1 MAESTEDARLFPKV
15 TKLRGMHALVLAGFA
30 ILLTLTATTLQ
41 AQNTNIEP
49 DSKGSNSASTSRTIS
64 VTGFN
69 VNNNPN
75 RLLVA
80 NIAISDCRWAVSQV
94 TYSSLAGFQRKL
106 EAPGTGCSQTS
117 GGAPA
122 LETWTYLAPPV
133 RPPGNTTVTATL
145 VCKVGYSCDTVSFS
159 GTGLNDM
166 QGGGTYTGTTAATFT
181 IEIDATGT
189 PDTFRWRKDAGSWT
203 SGVLIDLTNQDL
215 SDGITAT
222 FGAETGHTVGDT
234 WTISADPANRPD
246 LVMGVQG
253 LFNVNQTDPG
263 LTGGTNA
270 GNSSSPTQSI
280 SEYDRYVYVHGVASQ
295 GTGGAVTL
303 DSILPAT
310 HQWTANTGS
319 GASDVYGTGGI
330 NAGSS
335 PFYLY
340 IDSIASSTKWVT
352 TLLEVKP
359 ADATAVTGTTFE
371 AIAQR
376 LGEGVSTG
384 NGTTL
389 RWRTGSE
396 VANLGFNLFRED
408 NGVRTQV
415 NPDLIAGSALF
426 VGPRTTL
433 AQGKGYQ
440 WTDPN
445 PPTPSTRYWLEALD
459 LSGKKQTFG
468 PVYPSS
474 VRPARNAGE
483 EDSFEEAVMLSDFAL
498 CSEGSGTESRIP
510 GISADG
516 ANLDGSVRPERFA
529 SPIESD
535 AAPLVT
541 QREIAAGQA
550 AKISVD
556 REGWYKVALQQ
567 LPLGASASPSTRY
580 LQLFADGVEQP
591 INIAGDSRT
600 GYSVEF
606 YGRPLESEYAKSRVY
621 WLIVGKVPGLRFASQ
636 GPTEASLVQPSN
648 FPFTVERKDR
658 VLYFAALTSNG
669 DESNFFGPVVSPT
682 PITQSLTLGKLDT
695 TAGGDWPLRVT
706 LQGVTGA
713 AHSVE
718 VRLNG
723 NLAGYVN
730 FGNQTK
736 GSATLMVPRAWLQ
749 EGSNS
754 VVLTAKAG
762 AEDYSLV
769 DSIRITYPHRYELE
783 NGVLKFEAAAG
794 TQLELAGAAK
804 GVPRILDITDP
815 GAITEL
821 RVAAASGVA
830 RAVVPGAAGQR
841 TLLAF
846 STNLLAPLSVKANT
860 PSSWSADKTKSDLT
874 IVTNSAFASA
884 AAALKNRRQS
894 EGLLVKVV
902 DVEDLYD
909 EYSYGA
915 KNPASIRSFL
925 AGNAPR
931 YVALMGDSTFDPRNY
946 LGFGDFD
953 FVPSKSIPTEYFKTA
968 SDDWFVDFGATGIPQ
983 IPIGRFAVRSASEA
997 TTAVNKVIAADQA
1010 RLSGASWLT
1019 KVLHV
1024 ADQDDPFMAPY
1035 SFEGEVSGLSAV
1047 VPSNYT
1053 KSQIL
1058 VGQTG
1063 VPAARASILSA
1074 FNEGALLYTFM
1085 GHGSQDRWSK
1095 SNVLDLSS
1103 AAGLNGSSRVPVL
1116 LALDCLNGL
1125 FIDVYGESLAER
1137 LQRQAG
1143 GPAAVWASTG
1153 LTSPYGQ
1160 VDMAKA
1166 FYQQIFRKTGIRLG
1180 DAARA
1185 AKLTVTDPD
1194 VRKTWT
1200 LFGDPSMIVR

>member
-1 MAESTEDARLFPKV
+1 MLINAMKAPMAHSVRNRRRGGALFG
-15 TKLRGMHALVLAGFA
+15 GMLILNVLAGVA
-30 ILLTLTATTLQ
+30 GLAEDLDI
-41 AQNTNIEP
+41 
-49 DSKGSNSASTSRTIS
+49 
-64 VTGFN
+64 VV
-69 VNNNPN
+69 VN
-75 RLLVA
+75 R
-80 NIAISDCRWAVSQV
+80 
-94 TYSSLAGFQRKL
+94 
-106 EAPGTGCSQTS
+106 
-117 GGAPA
+117 
-122 LETWTYLAPPV
+122 
-133 RPPGNTTVTATL
+133 
-145 VCKVGYSCDTVSFS
+145 
-159 GTGLNDM
+159 
-166 QGGGTYTGTTAATFT
+166 YTGTTAYNTSNTVQTDSNFT
-181 IEIDATGT
+181 VPGNDNRALAAIVSLSDCRFEVTSVVWNGTEAFNSQQKQDAFRCGNTGGGVRIE
-189 PDTFRWRKDAGSWT
+189 SWT
-203 SGVLIDLTNQDL
+203 L
-215 SDGITAT
+215 
-222 FGAETGHTVGDT
+222 
-234 WTISADPANRPD
+234 
-246 LVMGVQG
+246 
-253 LFNVNQTDPG
+253 
-263 LTGGTNA
+263 
-270 GNSSSPTQSI
+270 
-280 SEYDRYVYVHGVASQ
+280 
-295 GTGGAVTL
+295 
-303 DSILPAT
+303 
-310 HQWTANTGS
+310 
-319 GASDVYGTGGI
+319 
-330 NAGSS
+330 
-335 PFYLY
+335 
-340 IDSIASSTKWVT
+340 
-352 TLLEVKP
+352 
-359 ADATAVTGTTFE
+359 
-371 AIAQR
+371 
-376 LGEGVSTG
+376 STG
-384 NGTTL
+384 NNPSATTSNVVATVACKASPVVCDGTTPL
-389 RWRTGSE
+389 PAMTISVVSMYNVYQTSAWSGPKSSDLCEPFLPSASYTTAARQVWVMGAAAYPNTGTWTNPTNTAPDYRWALSVGSGTNGVIGYGGPSPGEPAFTVWTWGTTGCAFSPNEIDWSLVGVRALPSTTLTAASVVTYEAESNSRATTIRWRTGSE
-396 VANLGFNLFRED
+396 VSNLGFNLYRED

-415 NPDLIAGSALF
+415 NPGLIAGSALF

-433 AQGKGYQ
+433 AQGRGYQ

-445 PPTPSTRYWLEALD
+445 PPAPSTRYWLEALD

-468 PVYPSS
+468 PVHPSAARP
-474 VRPARNAGE
+474 VRNPGEE
-483 EDSFEEAVMLSDFAL
+483 EDSFDDAVMLSDYAL
-498 CSEGSGTESRIP
+498 CSEGAGTESRIA
-510 GISADG
+510 GIPADG
-516 ANLDGSVRPERFA
+516 ADLDGSVRLERFA
-529 SPIESD
+529 SPIESN

-556 REGWYKVALQQ
+556 REGWYRVLLQQ
-567 LPLGASASPSTRY
+567 LPLGASASASTRY

-591 INIAGDSRT
+591 INVAGDSRT

-621 WLIVGKVPGLRFASQ
+621 WLIVGKVPGLRFTSQ
-636 GPTEASLVQPSN
+636 VPTEASLVQPPN

-669 DESNFFGPVVSPT
+669 DESNFFGPVVSPN

-706 LQGVTGA
+706 LQGVTGS

-723 NLAGYVN
+723 NLAGYVS
-730 FGNQTK
+730 FKDQSK

-754 VVLTAKAG
+754 VVLTARGG

-794 TQLELAGAAK
+794 TQLELAGASK

-815 GAITEL
+815 GTITEL
-821 RVAAASGVA
+821 KVAAASGVA

-884 AAALKNRRQS
+884 AAALKNRRQT

-953 FVPSKSIPTEYFKTA
+953 FVPSKSIPTQNFKTA
-968 SDDWFVDFGATGIPQ
+968 SDDWFVDFNATGLPQ
-983 IPIGRFAVRSASEA
+983 IPIGRFAVRSVAEA
-997 TTAVNKVIAADQA
+997 ATAVNKVIAADQA

-1024 ADQDDPFMAPY
+1024 ADQDDPEMEPF
-1035 SFEGEVSGLSAV
+1035 SFEGEVSGLSDV

-1095 SNVLDLSS
+1095 SNILDLSS

-1166 FYQQIFRKTGIRLG
+1166 FYQQIFRRTSVRLG

-1194 VRKTWT
+1194 VRKTWI